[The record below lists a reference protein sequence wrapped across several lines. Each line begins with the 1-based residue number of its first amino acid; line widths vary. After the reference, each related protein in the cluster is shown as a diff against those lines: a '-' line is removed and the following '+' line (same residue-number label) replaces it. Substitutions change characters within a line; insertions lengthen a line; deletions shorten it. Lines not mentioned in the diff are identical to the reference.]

1 MICNVF
7 QRTILFRKHAE
18 TLCWF
23 QSWQQFFLDKR
34 LRVYVHG
41 NIFETR
47 FSIITLTYQVEVE
60 GEAVGA

>member
-34 LRVYVHG
+34 LRVDYIQVHMYLE
-41 NIFETR
+41 IFLKHV
-47 FSIITLTYQVEVE
+47 SQL
-60 GEAVGA
+60 